1 MAPCA
6 ATHRCC
12 PYPALQRRALLGA
25 IAARP
30 IGNANT
36 AAGFRRQKSRHSY
49 RVSERYHFRPD
60 ADYFPYPAIV
70 RYLGMDQRDA
80 PSDPDPAGPR
90 PPSWLDGQVDA
101 GPATGDIEARYR
113 LVTESWAQAVW
124 ETDAAGVVVNDS
136 STWRAYTGQTSEEFL
151 GYGWLNAVH
160 ADDRAYAERQWR
172 DATQAR
178 TLVDAEFR
186 LRAPGGG
193 WRWTNVRAAPLF
205 DAAGEIQKWVGINI
219 DIDARKRAEDALRE
233 SEERQAFLLELSDV
247 LRPLSDAA
255 DIERTAAALLGRK
268 LGATR
273 VFYATIDP
281 GGTTW
286 SVIHDYADGVPS
298 NAGRY
303 PLTGF
308 QEARL
313 AQWRSGRMSSVSDSL
328 TDPGLNDDERAAYA
342 VFGARAAIGVPLVAN
357 GRFAALLVVNQRE
370 PRAWS
375 ANDLALTRETAERTW
390 SAIERARAEAALRDR
405 ERLLRGVLDGMDE
418 GFGIIGPDFTV
429 LEYNR
434 EALRMDGRPRDAIV
448 GLTHWAAFPGTEHSD
463 VGHMLKTAM
472 ATREPAV
479 LDHCYTWSGGRSL
492 WLETRVYPTDDGAIA
507 VFWRD
512 ITDRKRAAD
521 ALHDS
526 EKRYR
531 ALFTSMD
538 EAYAVVDVL
547 KDDAGRWVDF
557 RFVDANPAFLTHTGM
572 PWPVGRT
579 ATDLLGAPNPRWTAL
594 YGQALD
600 SGEPLRIE
608 EAEPS
613 LGRVFD
619 LNIFALDPDRHRV
632 AVLFTDITARKR
644 AAERLT
650 TSEERLRSAV
660 EVAKIGLWDWDMR
673 TDTISWSDEHF
684 RMSGFAVGEVT
695 PTYEA
700 WAASI
705 HPDDRAATEA
715 ALVTARDTHTEY
727 VREFRCLYPDGTVR
741 WHAARGRFFYDAAGI
756 PVRMI
761 GAQRDTTER
770 REAADHQQ
778 ILLAEL
784 QHRVRNIL
792 AVIRSII
799 SRSNDGERSTEEY
812 VQHLQGR
819 ISALAR
825 TQVLLTRR
833 AGASVDLEDMI
844 RDELL
849 AQVAIDEQFSL
860 SGPDVELSPK
870 AAEVLTLAIHELATN
885 ATKYGAFSRI
895 GGHVVVDWAIEARED
910 SRWLILQ
917 WTERGVPIVDAAPR
931 RHGFGSALIT
941 RRIPYELKGDGQISF
956 RPGGLHSRIEFPLQ
970 PGDSILQTNG
980 VVR

>member
-390 SAIERARAEAALRDR
+390 SAIERARAEAGPAFPADLRRHAPPEMVGEHRNVAGARAQRRQRHHLETQPVKQIGAEFVRIDLIGQMFVGR
-405 ERLLRGVLDGMDE
+405 RDDAHVDPHRPRRSDPRHLAIFHRTQQPVLRRHRQRAELVEEQGAAMRLFEPPGPRLGRTGEGARLMPEQFGLDQRFRQRGAVHDDERLIPAGGQAVE
-418 GFGIIGPDFTV
+418 AFGDQLLSG
-429 LEYNR
+429 
-434 EALRMDGRPRDAIV
+434 
-448 GLTHWAAFPGTEHSD
+448 AAF
-463 VGHMLKTAM
+463 
-472 ATREPAV
+472 
-479 LDHCYTWSGGRSL
+479 
-492 WLETRVYPTDDGAIA
+492 
-507 VFWRD
+507 
-512 ITDRKRAAD
+512 
-521 ALHDS
+521 
-526 EKRYR
+526 
-531 ALFTSMD
+531 
-538 EAYAVVDVL
+538 
-547 KDDAGRWVDF
+547 
-557 RFVDANPAFLTHTGM
+557 
-572 PWPVGRT
+572 
-579 ATDLLGAPNPRWTAL
+579 
-594 YGQALD
+594 
-600 SGEPLRIE
+600 
-608 EAEPS
+608 
-613 LGRVFD
+613 
-619 LNIFALDPDRHRV
+619 
-632 AVLFTDITARKR
+632 
-644 AAERLT
+644 
-650 TSEERLRSAV
+650 
-660 EVAKIGLWDWDMR
+660 
-673 TDTISWSDEHF
+673 
-684 RMSGFAVGEVT
+684 
-695 PTYEA
+695 
-700 WAASI
+700 
-705 HPDDRAATEA
+705 
-715 ALVTARDTHTEY
+715 
-727 VREFRCLYPDGTVR
+727 
-741 WHAARGRFFYDAAGI
+741 
-756 PVRMI
+756 
-761 GAQRDTTER
+761 
-770 REAADHQQ
+770 ADHQHRAVERGGAAGTFQ
-778 ILLAEL
+778 RVQKGARLTDDLCRPLHRQLLAE
-784 QHRVRNIL
+784 NTK
-792 AVIRSII
+792 
-799 SRSNDGERSTEEY
+799 N
-812 VQHLQGR
+812 
-819 ISALAR
+819 
-825 TQVLLTRR
+825 
-833 AGASVDLEDMI
+833 
-844 RDELL
+844 
-849 AQVAIDEQFSL
+849 AQVF
-860 SGPDVELSPK
+860 
-870 AAEVLTLAIHELATN
+870 
-885 ATKYGAFSRI
+885 I
-895 GGHVVVDWAIEARED
+895 GG
-910 SRWLILQ
+910 S
-917 WTERGVPIVDAAPR
+917 G
-931 RHGFGSALIT
+931 
-941 RRIPYELKGDGQISF
+941 K
-956 RPGGLHSRIEFPLQ
+956 
-970 PGDSILQTNG
+970 
-980 VVR
+980 